1 MKNIYNLCIIFG
13 VRLINQKIFI
23 FLILPTCAFTM
34 KKEGLLFTTPSLDLV
49 CMLISVYISFKF
61 VKLVIYVLILICYIV
76 ISFFTY

>member
-34 KKEGLLFTTPSLDLV
+34 KKRAYFLDLV
-49 CMLISVYISFKF
+49 CILKSVYISFKF
-61 VKLVIYVLILICYIV
+61 VK
-76 ISFFTY
+76 IS